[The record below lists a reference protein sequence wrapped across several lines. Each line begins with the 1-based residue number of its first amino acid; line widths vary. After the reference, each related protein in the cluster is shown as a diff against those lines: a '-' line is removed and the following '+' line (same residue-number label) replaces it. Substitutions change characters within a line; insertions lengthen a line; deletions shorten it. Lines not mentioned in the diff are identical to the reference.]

1 MQDMFLLH
9 HWTRHASRSITT
21 SVRADELWQG
31 VFPRIAFQHAFVLSA
46 LLSLSA
52 LHLAHLHEQ
61 HRKFY
66 LIEAARHNHDAVKG
80 LRESLEHITPEIS
93 DALFACAS
101 LNSVYLVCSCNPPN
115 PSAST
120 QMLTRF
126 THLSLPPPVPFP
138 TTLLNI
144 TLQARSNTAP

>member
-21 SVRADELWQG
+21 SARADELWQG
-31 VFPRIAFQHAFVLSA
+31 VFPRIAFQHASVLSA

-61 HRKFY
+61 HRQFY

-80 LRESLEHITPEIS
+80 LRESLEHITPAIS

-101 LNSVYLVCSCNPPN
+101 LNSVYLVCPGHPP
-115 PSAST
+115 SSSSF
-120 QMLTRF
+120 TRKM
-126 THLSLPPPVPFP
+126 
-138 TTLLNI
+138 
-144 TLQARSNTAP
+144 A